1 MQDVKCRISVS
12 FIFGLTTL
20 VISALYNNAFWLDK
34 NFKFIGKKSSWDR
47 NWKRE
52 QNRVPLNFISSK
64 HFKFLQWILSSILP
78 FTLVFSSVRLSIR
91 PSVHPSIRLSTIMCA
106 RQFLRNYLVDFNDTW
121 YNPCMIGGV
130 DARSLIF
137 EIGPFSATRSRV
149 KRSEIHFLL
158 NISLKCQIGTY
169 IVSQTY
175 RKSLMAFHFTLWPLT
190 ALIAFH
196 FTLWP
201 LTLTQ
206 RSKFRN
212 ALFAQYLPKN
222 AK

>member
-1 MQDVKCRISVS
+1 MNQLFSEPVS
-12 FIFGLTTL
+12 Y
-20 VISALYNNAFWLDK
+20 YN
-34 NFKFIGKKSSWDR
+34 
-47 NWKRE
+47 
-52 QNRVPLNFISSK
+52 
-64 HFKFLQWILSSILP
+64 HFASD
-78 FTLVFSSVRLSIR
+78 VRLSIRPSVHPSVR

-169 IVSQTY
+169 IVLQTY
-175 RKSLMAFHFTLWPLT
+175 RKSLWPFILHVDLWP
-190 ALIAFH
+190 
-196 FTLWP
+196 WSKG
-201 LTLTQ
+201 Q
-206 RSKFRN
+206 RSKFRH
-212 ALFAQYLPKN
+212 ALFAQYLLKMPN
-222 AK
+222 RVLHWVTNI